1 MGVGICP
8 AFQQRQEMEKQM
20 NQIITVGREFGSGG
34 RELGHKLA
42 QELKIAYYDKQ
53 ILAEIVQKTEFSK
66 EYVQEVL
73 ENRLTYMLPPAFS
86 TGMSLGNEYQ
96 IKQMQEIVK
105 AQTEVIREMAVK
117 SSCVI
122 VGRCADYIL
131 REEPDIR
138 LFRIFVYADMD
149 SRIRRCMDR
158 APKDENYTEKELEKH
173 IRRVDKN
180 RANYYSDFTLQKWG
194 EKSNY
199 DMCINTT
206 NVSIDDIV
214 PHISKIFF

>member
-1 MGVGICP
+1 
-8 AFQQRQEMEKQM
+8 M
-20 NQIITVGREFGSGG
+20 NHIITIGREFGSGG

-42 QELKIAYYDKQ
+42 KELKIAYYDKQ
-53 ILAEIVQKTEFSK
+53 ILSEIVKKTEFSR
-66 EYVQEVL
+66 EYVQEVV

-96 IKQMQEIVK
+96 IRQMQEIVK
-105 AQTEVIREMAVK
+105 AQNDVIEQMAAK

-131 REEPDIR
+131 REKEDIT
-138 LFRIFVYADMD
+138 LFRIFVYADLE
-149 SRIRRCMDR
+149 SRIRRCQER
-158 APKDENYTEKELEKH
+158 APEGESYTDKELEKH

-180 RANYYSDFTLQKWG
+180 RANYYADYTLQKWG
-194 EKSNY
+194 DKSNY

-206 NVSIDDIV
+206 YVDIDEIV
-214 PHISKIFF
+214 KHLSKLFFWE

>member
-1 MGVGICP
+1 MGFCP
-8 AFQQRQEMEKQM
+8 HILKQIEMENTM
-20 NQIITVGREFGSGG
+20 NQIITIGREFGSGG

-53 ILAEIVQKTEFSK
+53 ILAEIVEMTEFSK
-66 EYVQEVL
+66 EYVQEVV

-96 IKQMQEIVK
+96 IMQMQKIIK
-105 AQTEVIREMAVK
+105 AQTEVIKEMAAK

-131 REEPDIR
+131 RDTEGID
-138 LFRIFVYADMD
+138 LVRIFVYADME
-149 SRIRRCMDR
+149 SRIRRCMER
-158 APKDENYTEKELEKH
+158 APQGENYTEKELEKH

-194 EKSNY
+194 DKANY
-199 DMCINTT
+199 DMCLNTT
-206 NVSIDDIV
+206 NMRIDDIV
-214 PHISKIFF
+214 PHLGKMFF

>member
-1 MGVGICP
+1 
-8 AFQQRQEMEKQM
+8 M
-20 NQIITVGREFGSGG
+20 NHIITIGREFGSGG

-42 QELKIAYYDKQ
+42 RELKIAYYDKQ
-53 ILAEIVQKTEFSK
+53 ILSEIVEKTDFSR
-66 EYVQEVL
+66 EYVQEVI

-96 IKQMQEIVK
+96 IRQMQEIVK
-105 AQTEVIREMAVK
+105 AQNDVIKEMATK

-131 REEPDIR
+131 RENKDIT
-138 LFRIFVYADMD
+138 LFRIFVYADIE
-149 SRIRRCMDR
+149 SRIKRCQER
-158 APKDENYTEKELEKH
+158 APEDEDYTDKELEKH

-180 RANYYSDFTLQKWG
+180 RANYYADYTLQKWG
-194 EKSNY
+194 DKSNY

-206 NVSIDDIV
+206 NVNIDEIV
-214 PHISKIFF
+214 KHLSKLFFWE

>member
-1 MGVGICP
+1 
-8 AFQQRQEMEKQM
+8 M
-20 NQIITVGREFGSGG
+20 NHIITIGREFGSGG

-42 QELKIAYYDKQ
+42 RKLQIAYYDKQ
-53 ILAEIVQKTEFSK
+53 ILSEIVAKTEFSR
-66 EYVQEVL
+66 EYVQEVI

-96 IKQMQEIVK
+96 IRQMQEIVK
-105 AQTEVIREMAVK
+105 AQNDVISEMAAK

-131 REEPDIR
+131 REMEDIT
-138 LFRIFVYADMD
+138 LFRIFVYADLEA
-149 SRIRRCMDR
+149 RIARCQER
-158 APKDENYTEKELEKH
+158 APEGESYTDKELEKH

-180 RANYYSDFTLQKWG
+180 RANYYADYTLQKWG
-194 EKSNY
+194 DKSNY

-206 NVSIDDIV
+206 NVDIDEIV
-214 PHISKIFF
+214 KHLSRLFFWE

>member
-1 MGVGICP
+1 
-8 AFQQRQEMEKQM
+8 M
-20 NQIITVGREFGSGG
+20 NHIITIGREFGSGG

-42 QELKIAYYDKQ
+42 KELKIAYYDKQ
-53 ILAEIVQKTEFSK
+53 ILSEIVKKTEFSR
-66 EYVQEVL
+66 EYVQEVV

-96 IKQMQEIVK
+96 IRQMQEIVK
-105 AQTEVIREMAVK
+105 AQNDVIELMAAK

-131 REEPDIR
+131 REKEDIS
-138 LFRIFVYADMD
+138 LFRIFVYADLE
-149 SRIRRCMDR
+149 SRIRRCQER
-158 APKDENYTEKELEKH
+158 APEGESYTDKELEKH

-180 RANYYSDFTLQKWG
+180 RANYYADYTLQKWG
-194 EKSNY
+194 DKSNY

-206 NVSIDDIV
+206 NVDIDEIV
-214 PHISKIFF
+214 KHLSKLFFWE

>member
-1 MGVGICP
+1 MGICP
-8 AFQQRQEMEKQM
+8 DIFNTIETENTM
-20 NQIITVGREFGSGG
+20 NQIITIGREFGSGG

-53 ILAEIVQKTEFSK
+53 ILAEIVEMTEFSK
-66 EYVQEVL
+66 EYVQEVV

-96 IKQMQEIVK
+96 IMQMQKIIK
-105 AQTEVIREMAVK
+105 AQTEVIKEMAAK

-131 REEPDIR
+131 RETEGIDLIR
-138 LFRIFVYADMD
+138 LFVYADMD
-149 SRIRRCMDR
+149 SRIRRCMER
-158 APKDENYTEKELEKH
+158 APQGENYTEKELEKH

-194 EKSNY
+194 DKSNY

-206 NVSIDDIV
+206 NMRIDDIV
-214 PHISKIFF
+214 PHLGKMFF

>member
-1 MGVGICP
+1 MGFCP
-8 AFQQRQEMEKQM
+8 HILKQIEMENTM
-20 NQIITVGREFGSGG
+20 NQIITIGREFGSGG

-53 ILAEIVQKTEFSK
+53 ILAEIVEMTEFSK
-66 EYVQEVL
+66 EYVQEVV

-96 IKQMQEIVK
+96 IMQMQKIIK
-105 AQTEVIREMAVK
+105 AQTEVIKEMAAK

-131 REEPDIR
+131 RDTEDIDLVR
-138 LFRIFVYADMD
+138 LFVYADMD
-149 SRIRRCMDR
+149 SRIRRCMER
-158 APKDENYTEKELEKH
+158 APQGENYTEKELEKH

-194 EKSNY
+194 DKSNY

-206 NVSIDDIV
+206 NMRIDDIV
-214 PHISKIFF
+214 PHLGKMFF

>member
-1 MGVGICP
+1 MGICP
-8 AFQQRQEMEKQM
+8 HILKQIEMEKTM
-20 NQIITVGREFGSGG
+20 NQIITIGREFGSGG

-53 ILAEIVQKTEFSK
+53 ILAEIVEMTEFSK
-66 EYVQEVL
+66 EYVQEVV

-96 IKQMQEIVK
+96 IMQMQKIIK
-105 AQTEVIREMAVK
+105 AQTEVIREMASK

-131 REEPDIR
+131 RDTEDID
-138 LFRIFVYADMD
+138 LVRIFVYADMD
-149 SRIRRCMDR
+149 SRIRRCMER
-158 APKDENYTEKELEKH
+158 APQGENYTDKELEKH

-194 EKSNY
+194 DKSNY

-206 NVSIDDIV
+206 NMRIDDIV
-214 PHISKIFF
+214 PHLGKMFF

>member
-1 MGVGICP
+1 
-8 AFQQRQEMEKQM
+8 M
-20 NQIITVGREFGSGG
+20 NQVITIGREFGSGG

-53 ILAEIVQKTEFSK
+53 ILAEIVEMTEFSK
-66 EYVQEVL
+66 EYVQEVV

-96 IKQMQEIVK
+96 IKQMQQIVK
-105 AQTEVIREMAVK
+105 AQTEVIKEMAAR

-131 REEPDIR
+131 RDAEDIR
-138 LFRIFVYADMD
+138 LFRLFVYADMD
-149 SRIRRCMDR
+149 SRIKRCMER
-158 APKDENYTEKELEKH
+158 APQGENYTEKELEKH
-173 IRRVDKN
+173 IKRVDRN

-194 EKSNY
+194 DKSNY
-199 DMCINTT
+199 DICINTT
-206 NVSIDDIV
+206 NMCIDDMI
-214 PHISKIFF
+214 PHIAKLFI

>member
-1 MGVGICP
+1 
-8 AFQQRQEMEKQM
+8 M
-20 NQIITVGREFGSGG
+20 NHIITIGREFGSGG

-42 QELKIAYYDKQ
+42 RELKIAYYDKQ
-53 ILAEIVQKTEFSK
+53 ILSEIVEKTDFSR
-66 EYVQEVL
+66 EYVQEVI

-96 IKQMQEIVK
+96 IRQMQEIVK
-105 AQTEVIREMAVK
+105 AQNDVIKEMASK

-131 REEPDIR
+131 REKEDIT
-138 LFRIFVYADMD
+138 LFRIFVYADME
-149 SRIRRCMDR
+149 SRIKRCQER
-158 APKDENYTEKELEKH
+158 APEGEDYTDKELEKH

-180 RANYYSDFTLQKWG
+180 RANYYADYTLQKWG
-194 EKSNY
+194 DKANY

-206 NVSIDDIV
+206 NVSIDEIV
-214 PHISKIFF
+214 KHLSKLFFWE

>member
-1 MGVGICP
+1 MGICP
-8 AFQQRQEMEKQM
+8 DILKQIETEKTM
-20 NQIITVGREFGSGG
+20 NQIITIGREFGSGG

-53 ILAEIVQKTEFSK
+53 ILAEIVEMTEFSK
-66 EYVQEVL
+66 EYVQEVV

-96 IKQMQEIVK
+96 IMQMQKIIK
-105 AQTEVIREMAVK
+105 AQTEVIKEMAAK

-131 REEPDIR
+131 RDTEGID
-138 LFRIFVYADMD
+138 LVRIFVYADME
-149 SRIRRCMDR
+149 SRIRRCMER
-158 APKDENYTEKELEKH
+158 APQGENYTEKELEKH

-194 EKSNY
+194 DKSNY

-206 NVSIDDIV
+206 NMRIDDIV
-214 PHISKIFF
+214 PHLGKMFF

>member
-1 MGVGICP
+1 
-8 AFQQRQEMEKQM
+8 M
-20 NQIITVGREFGSGG
+20 NQIITIGREFGSGG

-53 ILAEIVQKTEFSK
+53 ILAEIVEMTEFSK
-66 EYVQEVL
+66 EYVQEVV

-96 IKQMQEIVK
+96 IMQMQKIIK
-105 AQTEVIREMAVK
+105 AQTEVIKEMAAK

-131 REEPDIR
+131 RDTEDIDLVR
-138 LFRIFVYADMD
+138 LFVYADMD
-149 SRIRRCMDR
+149 SRIRRCMER
-158 APKDENYTEKELEKH
+158 APQGENYTEKELEKH

-194 EKSNY
+194 DKSNY

-206 NVSIDDIV
+206 NMRIDDIV
-214 PHISKIFF
+214 PHLGKMFF

>member
-1 MGVGICP
+1 
-8 AFQQRQEMEKQM
+8 M
-20 NQIITVGREFGSGG
+20 NQIITIGREFGSGG

-53 ILAEIVQKTEFSK
+53 ILAEIVEMTEFSK
-66 EYVQEVL
+66 EYIQEVV

-96 IKQMQEIVK
+96 IMQMQKIIK
-105 AQTEVIREMAVK
+105 AQTEVIKEMAAK

-131 REEPDIR
+131 RDTEDIDLVR
-138 LFRIFVYADMD
+138 LFVYADMD
-149 SRIRRCMDR
+149 SRIRRCMER
-158 APKDENYTEKELEKH
+158 APQGENYTEKELEKH

-194 EKSNY
+194 DKSNY

-206 NVSIDDIV
+206 NMRIDDIV
-214 PHISKIFF
+214 PHLGKMFF

>member
-1 MGVGICP
+1 
-8 AFQQRQEMEKQM
+8 M
-20 NQIITVGREFGSGG
+20 NQIITIGREFGSGG

-53 ILAEIVQKTEFSK
+53 ILAEIVEMTEFSK
-66 EYVQEVL
+66 EYVQEVV

-96 IKQMQEIVK
+96 IMQMQKIIK
-105 AQTEVIREMAVK
+105 AQTEVIKEMAAK

-131 REEPDIR
+131 RDTEGID
-138 LFRIFVYADMD
+138 LVRIFVYADME
-149 SRIRRCMDR
+149 SRIRRCMER
-158 APKDENYTEKELEKH
+158 APQGENYTEKELEKH

-194 EKSNY
+194 DKSNY

-206 NVSIDDIV
+206 NMRIDDIV
-214 PHISKIFF
+214 PHLGKMFF

>member
-1 MGVGICP
+1 
-8 AFQQRQEMEKQM
+8 M
-20 NQIITVGREFGSGG
+20 NHIITIGREFGSGG

-42 QELKIAYYDKQ
+42 RELKIAYYDKQ
-53 ILAEIVQKTEFSK
+53 ILSEIVEKTDFSR
-66 EYVQEVL
+66 EYVQEVI

-96 IKQMQEIVK
+96 IRQMQEIVK
-105 AQTEVIREMAVK
+105 AQNDVIKEMASK

-131 REEPDIR
+131 RETEDIT
-138 LFRIFVYADMD
+138 LFRIFVYADME
-149 SRIRRCMDR
+149 SRIKRCQER
-158 APKDENYTEKELEKH
+158 APEGEDYTDKELEKH

-180 RANYYSDFTLQKWG
+180 RTNYYADYTLQKWG
-194 EKSNY
+194 DKANY

-206 NVSIDDIV
+206 NVSIDEIV
-214 PHISKIFF
+214 KHLSKLFFWE

>member
-1 MGVGICP
+1 
-8 AFQQRQEMEKQM
+8 M
-20 NQIITVGREFGSGG
+20 NHIITIGREFGSGG

-42 QELKIAYYDKQ
+42 KELKIAYYDKQ
-53 ILAEIVQKTEFSK
+53 ILSEIVKKTEFSR
-66 EYVQEVL
+66 EYVQEVV

-96 IKQMQEIVK
+96 IRQMQEIVK
-105 AQTEVIREMAVK
+105 AQNDVIEQMAAK

-131 REEPDIR
+131 REKEDIT
-138 LFRIFVYADMD
+138 LFRIFVYADLE
-149 SRIRRCMDR
+149 SRIRRCQER
-158 APKDENYTEKELEKH
+158 APEGESYTDKELEKH

-180 RANYYSDFTLQKWG
+180 RANYYADYTLQKWG
-194 EKSNY
+194 DKSNY

-206 NVSIDDIV
+206 NVDIDEIV
-214 PHISKIFF
+214 KHLSKLFFWE

>member
-1 MGVGICP
+1 MGFCP
-8 AFQQRQEMEKQM
+8 HILKQIEMENTM
-20 NQIITVGREFGSGG
+20 NQIITIGREFGSGG

-53 ILAEIVQKTEFSK
+53 ILAEIVEMTEFSK
-66 EYVQEVL
+66 EYIQEVV

-96 IKQMQEIVK
+96 IMQMQKIIK
-105 AQTEVIREMAVK
+105 AQTEVIKEMAAK

-131 REEPDIR
+131 RDTEDIDLVR
-138 LFRIFVYADMD
+138 LFVYADMD
-149 SRIRRCMDR
+149 SRIRRCMER
-158 APKDENYTEKELEKH
+158 APQGENYTEKELEKH

-194 EKSNY
+194 DKSNY

-206 NVSIDDIV
+206 NMRIDDIV
-214 PHISKIFF
+214 PHLGKMFF